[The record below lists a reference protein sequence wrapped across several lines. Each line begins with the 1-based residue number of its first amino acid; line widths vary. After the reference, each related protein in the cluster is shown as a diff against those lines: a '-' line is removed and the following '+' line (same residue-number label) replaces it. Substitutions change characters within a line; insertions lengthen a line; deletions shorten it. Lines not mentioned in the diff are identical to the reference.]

1 MLCLDD
7 KQQKFVVGDEYGTL
21 SSFQIKKGEPQV
33 SELPAQLAVSVV
45 CRH

>member
-1 MLCLDD
+1 M

-33 SELPAQLAVSVV
+33 NLLLPHCLQFVSFIK
-45 CRH
+45 C